1 MTKSELL
8 IYLTAVA
15 LGLVL
20 IFSFVQGA
28 RGQTQDAPARQ
39 VIQRAAQTFQRATNF
54 SAAVDVDTIDRQS
67 AQPQSTRAK
76 EAWKFSRVG
85 GTNLFTRTRF
95 TPVPGLEM
103 IEATNYAGGRL
114 VVGPSSVPLPED
126 ASLPGFETLNLLAD
140 LLAAGPVVE
149 RKEAGS
155 LVVSAKTRAGLVL
168 KAWFPEGRTM
178 PSRIEK
184 HRDGNLVFALT
195 RTDAGSGTSILP
207 LRDSLHF
214 YENGRITTTVLRS
227 FAHVDERPPAS
238 PTAPAATKEK

>member
-8 IYLTAVA
+8 IYLTTVA

-67 AQPQSTRAK
+67 AQPRTIRAK
-76 EAWKFSRVG
+76 EAWKFSRAG

-95 TPVPGLEM
+95 TPVSGVEI
-103 IEATNYAGGRL
+103 IEATHYAGGRI
-114 VVGPSSVPLPED
+114 VVGQSSVPLPAD
-126 ASLPGFETLNLLAD
+126 ASLPGFETLNFLTD
-140 LLAAGPVVE
+140 LLSAGPAIE
-149 RKEAGS
+149 RKEGGS
-155 LVVSAKTRAGLVL
+155 LVLSATTPAGLVL
-168 KAWFPEGRTM
+168 KAWFPDGRTT

-184 HRDGNLVFALT
+184 HRAGNLIFVLT
-195 RTDAGSGTSILP
+195 RTDAAASESVLP
-207 LRDSLHF
+207 LRDALHF
-214 YENGRITTTVLRS
+214 YEHGRITTTVLRS
-227 FAHVDERPPAS
+227 FANVEQRPPAS
-238 PTAPAATKEK
+238 PAAPAATQEK

>member
-1 MTKSELL
+1 MTKSDPLFYL
-8 IYLTAVA
+8 IPAV

-20 IFSFVQGA
+20 ICSFVQRA
-28 RGQTQDAPARQ
+28 RGQRQDAPARE
-39 VIQRAAQTFQRATNF
+39 VIQRAAQTFRAATNF

-76 EAWKFSRVG
+76 EAWKFSRAG

-95 TPVPGLEM
+95 TPVSGLEM
-103 IEATNYAGGRL
+103 IESTNYAGGRF
-114 VVGPSSVPLPED
+114 VVGPSSVPLPAD

-140 LLAAGPVVE
+140 VLAAGPVIE

-155 LVVSAKTRAGLVL
+155 LLISATTRAGLVL
-168 KAWFPEGRTM
+168 KAWFPEGRTT

-184 HRDGNLVFALT
+184 HRDGNLVFALS
-195 RTDAGSGTSILP
+195 RTDAGNGPSILP
-207 LRDSLHF
+207 LRDALHF

-227 FAHVDERPPAS
+227 FAQVEERPPAS
-238 PTAPAATKEK
+238 PAAPAATQEK